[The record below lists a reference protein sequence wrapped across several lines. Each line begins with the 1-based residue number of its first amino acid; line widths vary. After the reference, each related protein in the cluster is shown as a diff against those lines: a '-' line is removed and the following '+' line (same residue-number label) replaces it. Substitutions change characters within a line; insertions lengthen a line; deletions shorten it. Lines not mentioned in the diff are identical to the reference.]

1 MYKLYLFDE
10 YKQVT
15 EEFIIRALQFLPE
28 NRRNRALRYR
38 KATDRINCVITYL
51 MLRYGLRECFGITSF
66 KIELGKYGKPFLADY
81 PNVHFSISHCDI
93 GNAVVVAN
101 FPIGVD
107 IQEVRP
113 FSWNVAKR
121 VCSGQ
126 ELAELEKCANQD
138 KLFTR
143 MWTAKESYAKMIGQG
158 VLYAFSSINTNNLSL
173 DTTILE
179 MNDYFVAVS
188 GQMINVSEE
197 YTIKKLSLPI
207 LNGFLYYSCNQNQ

>member
-38 KATDRINCVITYL
+38 KATDRMNCVITYL
-51 MLRYGLRECFGITSF
+51 MLQYGLRECFGITSN

-81 PNVHFSISHCDI
+81 PNVHFNISHCDI
-93 GNAVVVAN
+93 GNVVVVAN

-126 ELAELEKCANQD
+126 ELAELKKCANRD
-138 KLFTR
+138 KLFMR

-158 VLYAFSSINTNNLSL
+158 VLYAFSSINTTKLSL
-173 DTTILE
+173 DTTILD
-179 MNDYFVAVS
+179 MDDYFVAVS
-188 GQMINVSEE
+188 GQMINISGEC
-197 YTIKKLSLPI
+197 TIKNCDSQ
-207 LNGFLYYSCNQNQ
+207 S

>member
-101 FPIGVD
+101 FPVGVD

-113 FSWNVAKR
+113 FSWNVAKH

-126 ELAELEKCANQD
+126 ELTELEKCANRD
-138 KLFTR
+138 RLFIK
-143 MWTAKESYAKMIGQG
+143 MWTAKESYAKMVGQG
-158 VLYAFSSINTNNLSL
+158 ILYDFRSINTTNPSVNSILL
-173 DTTILE
+173 D
-179 MNDYFVAVS
+179 MSDYFVAVS

-197 YTIKKLSLPI
+197 CIIKKMRQPI
-207 LNGFLYYSCNQNQ
+207 LNGLLYYSCNQNQ

>member
-38 KATDRINCVITYL
+38 KATDRMNCVITYL
-51 MLRYGLRECFGITSF
+51 MLQYGLRECFGITSN
-66 KIELGKYGKPFLADY
+66 KIELGKYGKPFLAEH
-81 PNVHFSISHCDI
+81 PNVHFNISHCDI
-93 GNAVVVAN
+93 GNAVVVAD
-101 FPIGVD
+101 FPVGVD

-113 FSWNVAKR
+113 FSWNVAKH

-126 ELAELEKCANQD
+126 ELTELEKCANRD
-138 KLFTR
+138 RLFIK
-143 MWTAKESYAKMIGQG
+143 MWTAKESYAKMVGQG
-158 VLYAFSSINTNNLSL
+158 ILYDFRSINTTNPSVDSILL
-173 DTTILE
+173 D
-179 MNDYFVAVS
+179 MSDYFVAVS

-197 YTIKKLSLPI
+197 CIIKKCDSQ
-207 LNGFLYYSCNQNQ
+207 S